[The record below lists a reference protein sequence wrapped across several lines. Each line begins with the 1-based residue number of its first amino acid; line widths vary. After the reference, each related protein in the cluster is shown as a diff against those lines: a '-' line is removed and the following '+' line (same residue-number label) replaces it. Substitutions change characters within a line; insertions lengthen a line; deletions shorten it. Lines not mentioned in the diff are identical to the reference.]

1 MMDPA
6 SRYVCRG
13 CGTHKFVPERPLHPT
28 PSIRTGC
35 QTCGALMPHNPVG
48 TIHARGAGQ

>member
-6 SRYVCRG
+6 CRYVCRH
-13 CGTHKFVPERPLHPT
+13 CGTHKFVPEDPLRPT
-28 PSIRTGC
+28 PEIRTGC
-35 QTCGALMPHNPVG
+35 ECANALLPHNPVG